1 MATKCRRAK
10 TDPYRRMKIC
20 ISGILLLLVLF
31 GGVCGFT
38 VAKLTTS
45 NNTVSVIKTME
56 VPVYKSS
63 EQDDVFT
70 GFLFEIPLSES
81 LQLYIYEICA
91 EKEVPV
97 SLILAM
103 IEQESGF
110 NPEVISAT
118 GDYGLMQINKVNHE
132 WLQEDYRCADMLDP
146 YQNVFCGISIISS
159 YIKKYENLE
168 KALMA
173 YNMGDYGAKKAWEN
187 GVKSTPYS
195 TKILDLMGKYEEV
208 LRNADRDGA

>member
-1 MATKCRRAK
+1 MATKCRREK

-20 ISGILLLLVLF
+20 ISGILLLFVLF
-31 GGVCGFT
+31 GGVCGFS

-56 VPVYKSS
+56 VPVYESS

-70 GFLFEIPLSES
+70 EVLFDIPLSES
-81 LQLYIYEICA
+81 LQVYIYEICA

-110 NPEVISAT
+110 NPEAISAT

-173 YNMGDYGAKKAWEN
+173 YNMGDYGAQKAWGN
-187 GVKSTPYS
+187 GITS
-195 TKILDLMGKYEEV
+195 TKYSEKILTLMEKYEEV
-208 LRNADRDGA
+208 SNGSSN